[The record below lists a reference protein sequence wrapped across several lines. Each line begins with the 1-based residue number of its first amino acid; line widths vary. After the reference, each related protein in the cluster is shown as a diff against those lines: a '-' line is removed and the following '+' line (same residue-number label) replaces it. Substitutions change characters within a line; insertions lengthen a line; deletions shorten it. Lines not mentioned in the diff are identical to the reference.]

1 MSIDQGVRVGL
12 VAELDAL
19 APGAELAAALEC
31 LSPAALTGED
41 LAAYVRGRWRLQNR
55 ATAELLEGI
64 HHLGRA
70 QDGRSE
76 RLGSCDEF
84 SGDEVSAQLGWSRT
98 MSSRKLDLADDL
110 QGRLPEV
117 GDALYG
123 GWLDEPKARTI
134 CDQTRDLVD
143 DLAHEVCRI
152 VLPEAPELPVG
163 ALIER
168 IEQVATALDPQWAE
182 RRQKRAEARA
192 RVILSSNPSG
202 TANLSFCDAPAPDGI
217 ASQARIDALA
227 ATVRHLGVLIPINQ
241 LRLQV
246 GLRLLDGSTAG
257 MDDRT
262 IALLLAAEHHAQNT
276 PRPDDPD
283 DGPDD
288 GPADGEPGRR
298 RPDDDGPGR
307 RRAGRRRP
315 GRRARTTTARASP
328 TTARAGP
335 TTHRA
340 APTIPGR
347 LTTTPSRPCPRRGHR
362 RSRASSTSPT
372 SPDAGPNP
380 RRRSTRPTPAR
391 AGSGKAASRSGSG

>member
-1 MSIDQGVRVGL
+1 MSGSAWWPGWTLSR
-12 VAELDAL
+12 
-19 APGAELAAALEC
+19 PGAELAAALEG

-70 QDGRSE
+70 QDGRTE
-76 RLGSCDEF
+76 RL
-84 SGDEVSAQLGWSRT
+84 A
-98 MSSRKLDLADDL
+98 SSRRVLRRRGVGAAGVVADDVGA
-110 QGRLPEV
+110 QARSGRRPAERLPEV
-117 GDALYG
+117 GDALYA

-143 DLAHEVCRI
+143 DHAHEVCRI

-168 IEQVATALDPQWAE
+168 IEQVATALDPEWAE
-182 RRQKRAEARA
+182 RRRQRAEARA
-192 RVILSSNPSG
+192 RVILSPNPSG

-227 ATVRHLGVLIPINQ
+227 AAVRHLGVLTPIGV

-276 PRPDDPD
+276 PRDPDEGPDDTGD
-283 DGPDD
+283 DGP
-288 GPADGEPGRR
+288 GTTAVPTR
-298 RPDDDGPGR
+298 RPDDDGPDDDGPR
-307 RRAGRRRP
+307 RRPGPDDGPGRRRP
-315 GRRARTTTARASP
+315 EARTTW
-328 TTARAGP
+328 
-335 TTHRA
+335 
-340 APTIPGR
+340 
-347 LTTTPSRPCPRRGHR
+347 PRRRRPR
-362 RSRASSTSPT
+362 RSRPGDDDDPVSTVPAPRSP
-372 SPDAGPNP
+372 SEQGVLDLPDLA
-380 RRRSTRPTPAR
+380 
-391 AGSGKAASRSGSG
+391 